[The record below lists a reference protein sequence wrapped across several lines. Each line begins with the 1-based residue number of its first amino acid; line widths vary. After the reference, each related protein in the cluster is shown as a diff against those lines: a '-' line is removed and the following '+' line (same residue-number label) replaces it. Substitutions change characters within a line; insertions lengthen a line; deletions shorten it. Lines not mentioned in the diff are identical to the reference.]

1 MVLEMKLIDSFAQL
15 EKVSSKV
22 CHLDPYHS
30 RSFTR
35 MALKFVKN
43 NNLSSP
49 TTSSP
54 EKMPNSLT
62 TNLRMSSATAG
73 AGARNVMQPGPSRNA
88 KRGRESSEEEN
99 SSDEDHIQV
108 RYVRG
113 ANGLTGRGM
122 KRNKRM
128 RTGDHKWDSHQYTSW
143 RNDSSSEEEDEE
155 EEMTPSPL
163 KRTGL
168 NIETLSLMPPT
179 PISSEYTSVNGFL
192 KMLHFARE
200 TPESRGNRIHA
211 DIKRPEARIPST
223 LSDQKPGPAPVKM
236 ADKGVVVD
244 ESEKDAVT
252 GIYEEANRALG
263 RLMLDRRRNVPR
275 VANSRSE
282 DEDSGTDYSAED

>member
-1 MVLEMKLIDSFAQL
+1 
-15 EKVSSKV
+15 
-22 CHLDPYHS
+22 
-30 RSFTR
+30 
-35 MALKFVKN
+35 
-43 NNLSSP
+43 
-49 TTSSP
+49 
-54 EKMPNSLT
+54 
-62 TNLRMSSATAG
+62 MSSATAG